1 MILPEP
7 MNLTSERLERHGLYI
22 IEDSQNIF
30 LWIGRDAVPQLVQD
44 VFDLPSYGEL
54 PGGKTTLP
62 ALENAFSQRVNAI
75 VAKTREMRRSPYRAH
90 VYVVKEDGE
99 PALRQWAL
107 SGLVEDRFDRTPSY
121 SQYISTLRDK
131 VNTSSG

>member
-1 MILPEP
+1 M
-7 MNLTSERLERHGLYI
+7 
-22 IEDSQNIF
+22 
-30 LWIGRDAVPQLVQD
+30 
-44 VFDLPSYGEL
+44 
-54 PGGKTTLP
+54 
-62 ALENAFSQRVNAI
+62 NAI

-90 VYVVKEDGE
+90 VYIVKEDGE

-131 VNTSSG
+131 VRLLPFLCPLGPSVR